1 MSMAKR
7 LLSLNFLLCLCL
19 ALVIVVA
26 QAQLPSIAQP
36 TATTTAPSPEAEGY
50 PVTIDGEVIVEVR
63 HGLGS
68 FSAQERAEAIRRR
81 ILQVAEQDEIPVES
95 ITIKKIGDR
104 HEVAVVQGD
113 RPLLTVTAD
122 DAGERL
128 ISQEAAAVEL
138 AQRIREVIGQYRQ
151 DRAPQRL
158 LQNIVYAVLSTL
170 LTLIVCSVII
180 RVSAKIF
187 QPITRWGAQRI
198 PTLRLQ
204 DFEIISTEAIQTWL
218 LRALQFARL
227 FLLLFILYVYLTF
240 VFNLF
245 PWTRAFGQ
253 NFLNHFLFSLELVF
267 TGIGNY
273 LPNLVAIAVITTIT
287 YYILKG
293 VRAIFYAIETDRLVI
308 PGFYTDWAK
317 PTYNLLLILIV
328 AMAAVVVFPYLPGF
342 DSPAFRGISVF
353 LGILFSLGSTSAI
366 ANVVGGVILIY
377 TRAFQQ
383 GDLIQIGDVQGI
395 VIQKTLLVTRV
406 CRPNN
411 QVVTIPNSSLLNS
424 NVTNLSVAIRELDRP
439 LILQTT
445 ITLGYDVPWRDVYA
459 VMIEAGRRTTGI
471 LADPAPFVWQTA
483 LNDFHISY
491 QLNVYTQDWPRV
503 PWILSELHE
512 HLQDAC
518 NEAGI
523 EIMSPSYLALR
534 DGNTSTM
541 PSNYLGDDY
550 QPPGFRVTLPK

>member
-1 MSMAKR
+1 MIQR
-7 LLSLNFLLCLCL
+7 WLGVRFWVCLCL
-19 ALVIVVA
+19 GVLLVVGGA
-26 QAQLPSIAQP
+26 HLPSMAQSA
-36 TATTTAPSPEAEGY
+36 ATVPAPVAEVEGY
-50 PVTIDGEVIVEVR
+50 PVTIDGEVIFEVH

-81 ILQVAEQDEIPVES
+81 ILQVAEQDDIPVES
-95 ITIKKIGDR
+95 ITIKKVGDR
-104 HEVAVVQGD
+104 NEVAIVQGD
-113 RPLLTVTAD
+113 RPLLTITAA

-128 ISQEAAAVEL
+128 LSQEAAAIEL
-138 AQRIREVIGQYRQ
+138 VQRIRDVVEQYRQ

-158 LQNIVYAVLSTL
+158 LQNVVYAVLTTI
-170 LTLIVCSVII
+170 LTIILCSVIV

-187 QPITRWGAQRI
+187 VPVTRWGAQRI
-198 PTLRLQ
+198 PPLRLQ
-204 DFEIISTEAIQTWL
+204 NFEIISREAIETWL
-218 LRALQFARL
+218 LRVLQFARL
-227 FLLLFILYVYLTF
+227 FLLLFILYLYLTF

-273 LPNLVAIAVITTIT
+273 LPNLVAIAVIIAIT

-293 VRAIFYAIETDRLVI
+293 VRAIFYAIETERLVI

-445 ITLGYDVPWRDVYA
+445 ITLGYDVPWREIYA
-459 VMIEAGRRTTGI
+459 AMIEAGRRTPGI
-471 LADPAPFVWQTA
+471 LEDPAPFVWQTA
-483 LNDFHISY
+483 LNDYHISY
-491 QLNVYTQDWPRV
+491 QLNAYTRDWPRV

-541 PSNYLGDDY
+541 PGKYLGDDY
-550 QPPGFRVTLPK
+550 QPPGFRVVLPK